1 MFLPEEILEEILKE
15 ALNTEE
21 ANAGV
26 MVDGLAS

>member
-1 MFLPEEILEEILKE
+1 MFLPEDILEEILIE
-15 ALNTEE
+15 ALITDE